1 MVGVPAALKWKR
13 AENIYYPPDLQ
24 EAPAALLGPEVDATF
39 ATTAPEQL
47 PSTQASL
54 PPPETFE
61 GPDKAGD
68 QGQGVEV
75 AKGKEVGW
83 GQVRPKDKGKGKEA
97 KALPKAKGL
106 EADQGKK
113 AAPKIK

>member
-1 MVGVPAALKWKR
+1 MWTEVLNLVGVPAALKWRR

-24 EAPAALLGPEVDATF
+24 EAPAALLGPEVDAAF

-54 PPPETFE
+54 PPLETFE
-61 GPDKAGD
+61 GPNKAGD

-75 AKGKEVGW
+75 AKGKEVG
-83 GQVRPKDKGKGKEA
+83 
-97 KALPKAKGL
+97 
-106 EADQGKK
+106 
-113 AAPKIK
+113 

>member
-24 EAPAALLGPEVDATF
+24 EAPAALLGPEVDAAF

-47 PSTQASL
+47 PSTQTSL
-54 PPPETFE
+54 PPPETSE
-61 GPDKAGD
+61 GPSKASD

-75 AKGKEVGW
+75 AKGKE
-83 GQVRPKDKGKGKEA
+83 A
-97 KALPKAKGL
+97 KALLEAKDL
-106 EADQGKK
+106 EADQGKEI
-113 AAPKIK
+113 APKIKESESVKPQFVA